1 MPESLLDCTVADLV
15 LEKPSRSRVFAQ
27 AGIDYCCG
35 GKRTLMEACQSTQV
49 DANDLLAALT
59 NADQEQE
66 ASDQA
71 AWQSLG
77 LAQLADQIVATHHQF
92 LREELPRID
101 GLLDQVIAAHAEK
114 HPELH
119 EVRRQFQLL
128 VQDLMPHMMKE
139 EQVLFPI
146 IRQLEEAQAA
156 KVALPRF
163 HCGSVNNP
171 IRAMEHEHQI
181 VGDCLRELRAL
192 TGGYTPPE
200 DACPT
205 YHAMLDGLQNLESD
219 LHLHIHKENN
229 ILFPK
234 AAELEASLAGNR

>member
-1 MPESLLDCTVADLV
+1 MAESLLDRSVAELV
-15 LEKPSRSRVFAQ
+15 LEKPSRSRVFAR

-35 GKRTLMEACQSTQV
+35 GKRTLKDACQSAQV
-49 DANDLLAALT
+49 DSDDLLTAIAA
-59 NADQEQE
+59 ADQQPDTG
-66 ASDQA
+66 DQA
-71 AWQSLG
+71 QWQALG
-77 LAQLADQIVATHHQF
+77 LTQLADHIIATHHAF

-101 GLLDQVIAAHAEK
+101 GLVDRVVAAHGEN

-119 EVRRQFQLL
+119 EVRRLYQLL

-146 IRQLEEAQAA
+146 IRQLESTQAA
-156 KVALPRF
+156 GAALPQF

-171 IRAMEHEHQI
+171 IHAMEHEHQV
-181 VGDCLRELRAL
+181 VGDCLRDLRGL

-205 YHAMLDGLQNLESD
+205 YHAMLDGLQNLEND
-219 LHLHIHKENN
+219 LHTHIHKENN

-234 AAELEASLAGNR
+234 AAELEAKLAG